1 MGAAAGG
8 VVAMAVVRDLFG
20 GKRLVVMLS
29 RLALVSGV
37 APVAAPL
44 VGSALLAIMPWRGIF
59 VVLAIY
65 GAVMLVCTIF
75 VIPETL
81 PKARRSDKGSTTVL
95 QRYKSVLTD
104 RVFIG
109 TLVIGAMTFSGLF
122 SYLSASS
129 FLFQQSFGF
138 NAQQYGLLFAANSLG
153 VVVGVQ
159 FASRLAAR
167 YGPQWVM
174 AYSTAVLV
182 VAAFAIILFDQ
193 LGFGLWGTV
202 IPLFVFMTAC
212 GFTFPC
218 VQVLAL
224 DRHGKAAGTAA
235 SLIGATNFGIAGVS
249 SPVVGWISRDAG
261 ITATT
266 MAAVMAGCAVLGV
279 LALWLVVRPR
289 TVAMLT
295 P

>member
-1 MGAAAGG
+1 
-8 VVAMAVVRDLFG
+8 
-20 GKRLVVMLS
+20 
-29 RLALVSGV
+29 
-37 APVAAPL
+37 
-44 VGSALLAIMPWRGIF
+44 
-59 VVLAIY
+59 
-65 GAVMLVCTIF
+65 

-95 QRYKSVLTD
+95 QRYQSVLRD

-138 NAQQYGLLFAANSLG
+138 DAQQYGLLFAANSLG
-153 VVVGVQ
+153 VVTGVQ

-167 YGPQWVM
+167 FGPQWVM
-174 AYSTAVLV
+174 AYSTGVLV
-182 VAAFAIILFDQ
+182 VSAAAIIVFDQ

-202 IPLFVFMTAC
+202 IPLFFFMTAC

-235 SLIGATNFGIAGVS
+235 SLIGATNFGIAGVI

-266 MAAVMAGCAVLGV
+266 MAAVMFGCAVIGV
-279 LALWLVVRPR
+279 IALWTIVRPR

>member
-1 MGAAAGG
+1 MSH
-8 VVAMAVVRDLFG
+8 RSL
-20 GKRLVVMLS
+20 
-29 RLALVSGV
+29 
-37 APVAAPL
+37 APL

-95 QRYKSVLTD
+95 QRYKSVLSD

-235 SLIGATNFGIAGVS
+235 SLIGATNFGIAGVI

-266 MAAVMAGCAVLGV
+266 MAAVMAGCAVIGV
-279 LALWLVVRPR
+279 LALWLIVRPR